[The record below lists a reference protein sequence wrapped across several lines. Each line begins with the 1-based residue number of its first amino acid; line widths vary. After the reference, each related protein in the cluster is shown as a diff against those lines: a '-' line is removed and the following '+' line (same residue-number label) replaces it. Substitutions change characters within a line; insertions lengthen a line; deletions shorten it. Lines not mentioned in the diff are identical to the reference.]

1 MWLICYKFA
10 QLLLLLRLFANAA
23 QQVSCFKHKY
33 QKYFVE
39 LNFLSPLSLIVLEN
53 FVRLKIPF
61 FGFSF
66 LNSPCM
72 IVQRRISTIRNKI
85 TRSFFHRKI
94 EKRKM
99 QKCILLIFWSL
110 PWGHWGFEI
119 EALRKE
125 TEILV
130 NQIFTFSAFVFH
142 LKWCYWFYYCGF
154 ITLLL

>member
-1 MWLICYKFA
+1 MWLICYKSA
-10 QLLLLLRLFANAA
+10 QLLLLSRPIVNAA

-110 PWGHWGFEI
+110 PWEHWGFEI
-119 EALRKE
+119 EVLRKE

-154 ITLLL
+154 IILLL

>member
-23 QQVSCFKHKY
+23 QQVSCFKRKY

-39 LNFLSPLSLIVLEN
+39 LICFREFCKI
-53 FVRLKIPF
+53 RLKIPF

-72 IVQRRISTIRNKI
+72 IVQRRISTIRKKI

-99 QKCILLIFWSL
+99 QKCILLMFWSL

-119 EALRKE
+119 EVLRKE

-142 LKWCYWFYYCGF
+142 LKCYWYYYCGF
-154 ITLLL
+154 IILLYKAVNLI

>member
-110 PWGHWGFEI
+110 PWEHWGFEI
-119 EALRKE
+119 EVLRKE

-142 LKWCYWFYYCGF
+142 LKWCCWFYYCGF
-154 ITLLL
+154 IILLL